1 MSDNLRYQRDVEA
14 RQVAMFA
21 SFVGPGLYITRAAL
35 SSASRISPSTLASW
49 ANGAAMPL
57 HAILMLS
64 HHLPAAAIN
73 MMFEPAGKRLC
84 DAEQKNANWD
94 AVAASASMLTFEICD
109 ARADGDIDHVERAR
123 LRRRARDVAAQ
134 LTDVM
139 GDEE

>member
-1 MSDNLRYQRDVEA
+1 MRDNLRYQRDVEV

-21 SFVGPGLYITRAAL
+21 SFVGPGLYMTRAAL
-35 SSASRISPSTLASW
+35 SAASGISASTLASW

-57 HAILMLS
+57 HAILSLS
-64 HHLPAAAIN
+64 HHLPAPAIN

-84 DAEQKNANWD
+84 DAEQQDANWD

-109 ARADGDIDHVERAR
+109 ARSDGAIDHVERAR
-123 LRRRARDVAAQ
+123 LRQRARAVAAQ

-139 GDEE
+139 VDDQ